1 MASWVIAAVVAV
13 VALLALLAWWLWPG
27 GSADDLAGDAD
38 GAQATECIQGDMT
51 LPVAADAASEQAA
64 RELVESWAA
73 TDPVVRD
80 YCVQPT
86 YVDDV
91 SLAAVYVGIT
101 DGPLA
106 DANRGT
112 ATADTTP
119 VAAIPVGVAGAPDAT
134 LESVTF
140 PVADAPGVAQVV
152 ASALSGDRD
161 AVIATLARDRD
172 VTSEQAAAAERFA
185 ATEAAAGAEFS
196 ALGVVE
202 ARAVALTAAGEVSE
216 EQSRAAA
223 VFVDHAEEQ
232 YSAPAEGV
240 QPVDQEILT
249 AVRNAPPAEAE
260 PAPAPAPEEEAP
272 VAAAPVSTLF
282 VVDTS
287 QYMANTMGQLSEA
300 VRGSAEALAAAGQG
314 SALWNFSSPLNPG
327 VTQGFRSNLDFGAS
341 PEEIG
346 RAIGRFGTAGVPQ
359 SRSAVV
365 ASVNTATARAQET
378 GQPVRVIVVTT
389 GTEADMSDE
398 VFADRFRPNESVDLV
413 VVHVGG
419 GPVDPV
425 LAGAADRSIEVADLG
440 GLPDALRQAS
450 GV

>member
-1 MASWVIAAVVAV
+1 MASWVMAAVVAV
-13 VALLALLAWWLWPG
+13 IALLALLAWWLWPG
-27 GSADDLAGDAD
+27 GTADDVAGDA
-38 GAQATECIQGDMT
+38 AATGCIQGDMP

-64 RELVESWAA
+64 RELIESWAA
-73 TDPVVRD
+73 TNPVVRD

-91 SLAAVYVGIT
+91 SLAAAYVGIT

-106 DANRGT
+106 EADRGT
-112 ATADTTP
+112 ATADATP

-172 VTSEQAAAAERFA
+172 VTTEQASTAERFA
-185 ATEAAAGAEFS
+185 TTKAAAGAEFS
-196 ALGVVE
+196 ALGTIE
-202 ARAVALTAAGEVSE
+202 AHAVALTPADEVSE

-223 VFVDHAEEQ
+223 TFVDHAGEQ
-232 YSAPAEGV
+232 YSAPEEGV
-240 QPVDQEILT
+240 QAVDREILT
-249 AVRNAPPAEAE
+249 AVRDAPAAAASPAD
-260 PAPAPAPEEEAP
+260 APAPEEEAT
-272 VAAAPVSTLF
+272 VAAAPMNTLF

-287 QYMANTMGQLSEA
+287 QYMTNTMGQLSEA
-300 VRGSAEALAAAGQG
+300 VRASAEALSAAGQG

-327 VTQGFRSNLDFGAS
+327 VAQGFRSNLDFGAS
-341 PEEIG
+341 PEQIG
-346 RAIGRFGTAGVPQ
+346 QVIGRFGTAGVPQ

-389 GTEADMSDE
+389 GTEGDMSDE
-398 VFADRFRPNESVDLV
+398 VFADRFTPNEAVDLV
-413 VVHVGG
+413 VIHVGG
-419 GPVDPV
+419 GQVDPV
-425 LAGAADRSIEVADLG
+425 LAGVANQSISIADLG